1 MGQQFEPALLDVGKL
16 LDLIDAV
23 DFVVVVVVVA
33 AAAAARQPQRDAVRV
48 VVQAQHGPAA
58 DSQLADGAER
68 AQRRRYVM
76 ASRWADAAIN
86 VHCR

>member
-23 DFVVVVVVVA
+23 EFVVVVVVV

>member
-23 DFVVVVVVVA
+23 EFVVVVVVVA
-33 AAAAARQPQRDAVRV
+33 AAVARQPQRDAVRV